1 MAEHPH
7 RRPDRRPPGGT
18 PADAAAPDRVRLP
31 LLTLITQQSLDEDY
45 QRAAERRV
53 AGAPRPPAGRPVR
66 VAAVVVGVFGAL
78 VATAFVQTS
87 ENADADSANRNALI
101 ARVEAATDRRARQEQ
116 RAARLRDR
124 VAGLE
129 RVNLGLV
136 DDDQVLALE
145 ARRLQVRTGFVAVR
159 GEGIRVTV
167 TQRPDADENQEVKDR
182 DLRLLVNGL
191 FAAGAE
197 AVAVNGQRMSATTG
211 IRTSGDAIRIN
222 DVGVAPPY
230 VVEAVGD
237 TRTLAARFAAS
248 TTGQQLASLGQYYDF
263 EVDVDDN
270 VADLRLPAAPSS
282 KAVLGWAGEL
292 SEGPRREDGEDSGQ
306 QTGRSRDDEKT
317 EKGDDEP

>member
-18 PADAAAPDRVRLP
+18 PSDASTPDRVRLP

-101 ARVEAATDRRARQEQ
+101 ARVEAATERRARQEQ
-116 RAARLRDR
+116 RATRLRDR
-124 VAGLE
+124 VAALE
-129 RVNLGLV
+129 RANLGLV
-136 DDDQVLALE
+136 DDEQVEALE

-159 GEGIRVTV
+159 GEGVRVTV
-167 TQRPDADENQEVKDR
+167 TQRPDADENQQVKDR
-182 DLRLLVNGL
+182 DLRLVVNGL

-211 IRTSGDAIRIN
+211 IRTSGQAIRVN
-222 DVGVAPPY
+222 DIGIAPPY
-230 VVEAVGD
+230 VVEAIGD

-248 TTGQQLASLGQYYDF
+248 TTGQEIASLGQFYDF

-270 VADLRLPAAPSS
+270 VADLRLPAAPPS
-282 KAVLGWAGEL
+282 KAGLGSAREL
-292 SEGPRREDGEDSGQ
+292 AEGPRPEDGEDPGQ
-306 QTGRSRDDEKT
+306 RSGRSGKT